1 MEKRQRSD
9 SKAHCLVF
17 PYPNLQGHINPM
29 LQFSKLLHHKGVK
42 VTLVSTIFAYNKLM
56 QKTSGCSYIP
66 LETISDG
73 HDQGGS
79 AHAQSVEAYLERF
92 WQVGSQTLAQ
102 LIEKL
107 LSSEYPVDCI
117 VYDSMM
123 PWSLDVAK
131 KYGIVGASFFTQSCA
146 VDSILYHVH
155 KGLFKLPVVDDQSEI
170 SLPGLPP
177 LKLFDMPSF
186 VYDFGSYPAI
196 FKMVVG
202 QFSNV
207 EKADWVLCNTFYELE
222 KQVVDWMATFLPLK
236 TIGPTIPSH
245 YLDKRLEDDK
255 QYGVSLF
262 NTNNDACMKWLNE
275 QPKGSVAYVA
285 FGSAAQLG
293 VEQMEELAW
302 GLRRSKSKFL
312 WVVREAEAAKL
323 PKGFVEET
331 SEKGLVVS
339 WCPQLE
345 VLANE
350 AVGCFISH
358 CGWNST
364 LEAFSLGV
372 PVVALPQWTDQST
385 NAKFIMDVWKIGVKA
400 LADEKGVVR
409 QEEVEHCISEIME
422 EERGKEMQRKALEW
436 KELARKAVDEGGSS
450 SNNIDEF
457 ISNLVLSREKRCA
470 CEK

>member
-1 MEKRQRSD
+1 MEKAQKDR
-9 SKAHCLVF
+9 KAHCLVLPF
-17 PYPNLQGHINPM
+17 PILQGHVNPM
-29 LQFSKLLHHKGVK
+29 LQFSKLLHHKGIK
-42 VTLVSTIFAYNKLM
+42 VTLVTTIFVHNTLM
-56 QKTSGCSYIP
+56 HGSSGSSCIA

-73 HDQGGS
+73 YDQGWREEAEGID
-79 AHAQSVEAYLERF
+79 AYLERF
-92 WQVGSQTLAQ
+92 WQVGPKTLGQ

-107 LSSEYPVDCI
+107 SNSGFPVDCI
-117 VYDSMM
+117 VYDSMV

-131 KYGIVGASFFTQSCA
+131 KYGIAGASFLTQSCA
-146 VDSILYHVH
+146 VDNILYHVH
-155 KGLFKLPVVDDQSEI
+155 KGLLKLPVVDDQSEI

-177 LKLFDMPSF
+177 LEFLDMPSF
-186 VYDFGSYPAI
+186 LYDSGSYPGI
-196 FKMVVG
+196 YKVVVG
-202 QFSNV
+202 QFSNIH
-207 EKADWVLCNTFYELE
+207 KADWVLCNSFYELE
-222 KQVVDWMATFLPLK
+222 EQVVDWMATFLPLK

-422 EERGKEMQRKALEW
+422 GERGKEMQRKALAW

-457 ISNLVLSREKRCA
+457 ISKLVLSREKRCA

>member
-1 MEKRQRSD
+1 MF
-9 SKAHCLVF
+9 HLIYIFCL
-17 PYPNLQGHINPM
+17 
-29 LQFSKLLHHKGVK
+29 K
-42 VTLVSTIFAYNKLM
+42 FA
-56 QKTSGCSYIP
+56 
-66 LETISDG
+66 
-73 HDQGGS
+73 
-79 AHAQSVEAYLERF
+79 
-92 WQVGSQTLAQ
+92 
-102 LIEKL
+102 
-107 LSSEYPVDCI
+107 
-117 VYDSMM
+117 
-123 PWSLDVAK
+123 
-131 KYGIVGASFFTQSCA
+131 
-146 VDSILYHVH
+146 
-155 KGLFKLPVVDDQSEI
+155 
-170 SLPGLPP
+170 
-177 LKLFDMPSF
+177 
-186 VYDFGSYPAI
+186 
-196 FKMVVG
+196 
-202 QFSNV
+202 
-207 EKADWVLCNTFYELE
+207 
-222 KQVVDWMATFLPLK
+222 QVVDWMATFLPLK